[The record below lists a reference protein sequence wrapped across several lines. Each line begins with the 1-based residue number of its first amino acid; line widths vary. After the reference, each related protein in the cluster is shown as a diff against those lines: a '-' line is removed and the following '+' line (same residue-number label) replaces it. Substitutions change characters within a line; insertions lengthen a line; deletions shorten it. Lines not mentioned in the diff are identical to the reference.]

1 MRTRNQSKNV
11 RFDSSYRIEN
21 ILLLCYCDV
30 KFKILDSQAAIAVLD
45 HHIMIIA
52 LATAHVWRATCCGK
66 NTCYAVAILNVPA
79 NAGFELSG

>member
-1 MRTRNQSKNV
+1 M

-45 HHIMIIA
+45 HRIMIIA
-52 LATAHVWRATCCGK
+52 LATAHIWRATCCSGK
-66 NTCYAVAILNVPA
+66 NTRYAVAILNVPA
-79 NAGFELSG
+79 SAGFELSG